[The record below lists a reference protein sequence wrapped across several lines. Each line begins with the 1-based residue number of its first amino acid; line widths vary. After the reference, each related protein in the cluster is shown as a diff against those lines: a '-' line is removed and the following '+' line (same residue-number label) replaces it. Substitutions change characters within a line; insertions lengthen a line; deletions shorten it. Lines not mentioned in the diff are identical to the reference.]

1 MPYNTRRKSLSL
13 PSLGIHLPVSQASRQ
28 AAAAEKLA
36 IKEEAKEAKEA
47 QMSSTPHKRQK
58 SSHSGSMS
66 SPAPYTPSPAQRNGG
81 MPPPQMPLPPQ
92 IKQESRLKYEHTP
105 PPSPDADTEMK
116 DEENEELGKA
126 IQEINLEEVNDDI
139 VEAVI
144 VQLQKTGNRPHLVKE
159 LATVLGGG
167 AGVAGVKIVETSA
180 NPSAIIS
187 SRLSTYLKRACWSS
201 GAPCPLAKELETV
214 HPRRTYFYLTTYPH
228 QPIPDPATVSSLS
241 VPNYPTPQRSIISPS
256 LSSAESAESR
266 TDSQEDEQDAI
277 RRRQL
282 SPSPEVDLSSPEF
295 DDAPVDDDGAVAP
308 PTPSGS
314 FSGRLVRGT
323 SAGSSRRGASP
334 PLEKDEREFTLT
346 ARGMQRRRMNGR
358 TASHEVALN
367 TEPSKASKGQDLD
380 GDLFMDSRHSH
391 LNSNAGPG
399 LVSSPAMKPT
409 MLPLMQTGGLGL
421 GGSSLGKRNW
431 GDMSEEVWIGQDG
444 EWDSR
449 SPEAIGLDE
458 LDGMLYGY

>member
-47 QMSSTPHKRQK
+47 QMNSTPHKRQK
-58 SSHSGSMS
+58 SSHSNIS
-66 SPAPYTPSPAQRNGG
+66 SPAPYTPSPAARNGSIS
-81 MPPPQMPLPPQ
+81 MPPPQ
-92 IKQESRLKYEHTP
+92 IKTESRLKYEHTP
-105 PPSPDADTEMK
+105 PPSPDADIEMRE
-116 DEENEELGKA
+116 DGEEELGKA
-126 IQEINLEEVNDDI
+126 IQEINLDEVHDDI

-187 SRLSTYLKRACWSS
+187 SRLSTYLKRSCWNSS
-201 GAPCPLAKELETV
+201 SPCPLAKELETV

-266 TDSQEDEQDAI
+266 TDSLEDETDAV

-314 FSGRLVRGT
+314 FSGRLVRGN
-323 SAGSSRRGASP
+323 SASSSQRGRGASP

-346 ARGMQRRRMNGR
+346 ARGLQRRRLNGR
-358 TASHEVALN
+358 TPSHEVAST

-380 GDLFMDSRHSH
+380 GDLFGEHRH
-391 LNSNAGPG
+391 AGVHAAQGIQG

-409 MLPLMQTGGLGL
+409 MLPHMQTGGNA
-421 GGSSLGKRNW
+421 LGKRHWQEMN
-431 GDMSEEVWIGQDG
+431 EEVWIREGE
-444 EWDSR
+444 EWDNR
-449 SPEAIGLDE
+449 SPEMVGLDE